1 MRQLHRSTVQKI
13 LHFQGTCAHAHAV
26 HHPHDMIN
34 KRRINA
40 QVSAADLEQ
49 NLKESLEHYL
59 DCSDDP
65 DYVEVSKC
73 IAYAR

>member
-1 MRQLHRSTVQKI
+1 MISRR
-13 LHFQGTCAHAHAV
+13 V
-26 HHPHDMIN
+26 H
-34 KRRINA
+34 A

-65 DYVEVSKC
+65 DYVEVNSATC
-73 IAYAR
+73 TACDI

>member
-1 MRQLHRSTVQKI
+1 MTRSIKGI
-13 LHFQGTCAHAHAV
+13 H
-26 HHPHDMIN
+26 
-34 KRRINA
+34 A

-65 DYVEVSKC
+65 DYVEVSKRT
-73 IAYAR
+73 AYAR

>member
-1 MRQLHRSTVQKI
+1 MTLQGARSLVEA
-13 LHFQGTCAHAHAV
+13 LLVSRG
-26 HHPHDMIN
+26 MIN
-34 KRRINA
+34 RRAHA

-65 DYVEVSKC
+65 DYVEVSTC
-73 IAYAR
+73 TAYGV